1 MIGTVLNEA
10 DSLDFKTLFQLWKP
24 LISIVAVSSS
34 IPAKTRRLWVTSF
47 SGTLRSGLNATLY
60 SPGFMLPTVSD
71 AEDQVVKWLSVNV
84 GEYLDQG
91 SPITD
96 YTAQD
101 GSCFIRTNQGDIDI

>member
-1 MIGTVLNEA
+1 
-10 DSLDFKTLFQLWKP
+10 
-24 LISIVAVSSS
+24 
-34 IPAKTRRLWVTSF
+34 
-47 SGTLRSGLNATLY
+47 
-60 SPGFMLPTVSD
+60 MLPTVSD